1 MSVATRSQKMAQE
14 AFACVQNRGAVTE
27 EYRSFAREFPTLVHQ
42 CGLAQ
47 AVAFVRAKAPKSD
60 AHRDYGD
67 DLAAVLKKAGHDDT
81 TTAEALATRSRE
93 PGVSG
98 YIRLSRDALDAAV
111 WIKRYVEALF
121 EEKAEPASKQ
131 EGGK

>member
-14 AFACVQNRGAVTE
+14 AFARVKGRDAVTE

-47 AVAFVRAKAPKSD
+47 AVAFAQAKAPKSE
-60 AHRDYGD
+60 AHRDYGN
-67 DLAAVLKKAGHDDT
+67 DLAAVLTKAEHADVATG
-81 TTAEALATRSRE
+81 AALATCSCSLA
-93 PGVSG
+93 VSG
-98 YIRLSRDALDAAV
+98 YIRLSHDALDAAN

-121 EEKAEPASKQ
+121 DDETAPAKGDGS
-131 EGGK
+131 